1 MQFEIYRANGGQF
14 HWRLV
19 GDDGITTAV
28 SSIAYDSAQDAQR
41 SAAAVREHAGAAA
54 GADDV

>member
-19 GDDGITTAV
+19 GDDGATAAV
-28 SSIAYDSAQDAQR
+28 SAAGYDSAQDAQR
-41 SAAAVREHAGAAA
+41 SAADVRLTAGAAGGA
-54 GADDV
+54 GEA